1 MVPVNQNK
9 SETLNEEDRGDNND
23 KDRDDDND
31 ESSISEEYDDDSD
44 DDIEDQE
51 QAAKLATSS
60 AKIPLTSISK
70 LLETSDNDT
79 FEGNFSLC
87 CMFIVVYSS
96 LFINLFSHFLFL

>member
-31 ESSISEEYDDDSD
+31 ESSISEEYDDNGD

-79 FEGNFSLC
+79 FEGNFSL
-87 CMFIVVYSS
+87 
-96 LFINLFSHFLFL
+96 